1 MIDSMEPYQAEWLG
15 LDQKEARKSK
25 KKKAAQDV
33 MEEEAMIEFNEETK
47 SKVSPHNSLSAHLKG
62 GR

>member
-15 LDQKEARKSK
+15 IDQKEARKSK
-25 KKKAAQDV
+25 EKQTLQNV
-33 MEEEAMIEFNEETK
+33 MEEEDIIEFNKEIK
-47 SKVSPHNSLSAHLKG
+47 SKVPPHNNLSTHLKG